1 MIVLGVL
8 EAVDWVVLFEE
19 DMLQC
24 LIVGILL
31 DLLVKGGDYKLEEIV
46 GSKEVWVNGGEV
58 LVFNFEDGCLMI
70 NIIKKI

>member
-1 MIVLGVL
+1 M
-8 EAVDWVVLFEE
+8 
-19 DMLQC
+19 
-24 LIVGILL
+24 
-31 DLLVKGGDYKLEEIV
+31 LVKGGDYKLEEIV